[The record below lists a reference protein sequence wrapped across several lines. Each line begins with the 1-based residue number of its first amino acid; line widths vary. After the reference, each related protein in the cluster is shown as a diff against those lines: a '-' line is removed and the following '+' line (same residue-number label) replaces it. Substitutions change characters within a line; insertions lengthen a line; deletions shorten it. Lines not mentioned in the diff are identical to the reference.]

1 MCRTNSRG
9 KFPVLKIQ
17 NKTWGRRYCTHFTRS
32 SLYQCSVTDT
42 SKATRHLKIHGKERS
57 RTSWESNSA
66 PSAQTGPR
74 TNQLSAEFFIVT
86 ILMGTFLPNLITAL
100 FSTTRRDLND
110 YKPPFYFVPL
120 RQGRFHLVKFPS
132 VLGNVSLKKSNW
144 FIMEVCTWLI
154 FLFFNL
160 FLLLLFN
167 LRISSFLCLSSGAPN
182 EDIVQNHLT

>member
-1 MCRTNSRG
+1 M
-9 KFPVLKIQ
+9 LKIQ

-144 FIMEVCTWLI
+144 FIMAVCTWFIFSFLQFVFVVVGVQFCEFPLFCA
-154 FLFFNL
+154 FLFLVFAR
-160 FLLLLFN
+160 FVF
-167 LRISSFLCLSSGAPN
+167 CLSSLYVPYF
-182 EDIVQNHLT
+182 I